1 MPRKF
6 IIHRPLCLA
15 AIFVMTAAAF
25 AQSVVS
31 NRASSIATTAIEKPT
46 LPAPAIFAPSVIS
59 GPGND
64 GTPTFSPDG
73 RTLYF
78 YRYGASSGSTVIL
91 ESHHTP
97 AGWSKP
103 VVAPFS
109 GPASDRQPALSPDGR
124 TLVYASRR
132 LLPAGPGEPLRPVTH
147 LWRVIRTAS
156 GWSASER
163 LPDTVNISGRM
174 HNPSLAANGDLYFTC
189 PTNQPDQ
196 ELSWGLYRAAYR
208 NGQYDAPQ
216 RLAFSGGD
224 LLDADDPAI
233 APDQSYLIFGSHGLH
248 APPGREHLFISFRT
262 GTSWGPPAQIHYE
275 GDDWPDPN
283 GNGDGEPQIS
293 PDGKT
298 LYFDSSRS
306 VPLDPDR
313 SRSQFLADVERL
325 NAWDNG
331 SSNVWS
337 LPLKPLLNAAGQRR
351 EEKQTDAK
359 E

>member
-1 MPRKF
+1 VPRKF
-6 IIHRPLCLA
+6 TIQRPLCLA
-15 AIFVMTAAAF
+15 VISVMTAAAF
-25 AQSVVS
+25 AQSVS
-31 NRASSIATTAIEKPT
+31 NRASSMAAMAIENPT
-46 LPAPAIFAPSVIS
+46 LPAPAIFAPGVIS

-78 YRYGASSGSTVIL
+78 YRYGTSPDSAVIL
-91 ESHHTP
+91 ESHRTG

-103 VVAPFS
+103 VAEPFS

-132 LLPAGPGEPLRPVTH
+132 LVPAGPDEPLRPVTH

-156 GWSASER
+156 GWSAPER
-163 LPDTVNISGRM
+163 LPDTVNISDRM

-189 PTNQPDQ
+189 PTNQPGQ
-196 ELSWGLYRAAYR
+196 NLAWGLYRAAYR
-208 NGQYDAPQ
+208 NGKYDRAQ
-216 RLAFSGGD
+216 RLSFIGRD

-233 APDQSYLIFGSHGLH
+233 APDQSYLIFGSHGPR
-248 APPGREHLFISFRT
+248 APLGQEHLFIAFRA
-262 GTSWGPPAQIHYE
+262 GRSWGPPIQIHYE
-275 GDDWPDPN
+275 GDDWIDHG

-306 VPLDPDR
+306 VPIAPDR

-325 NAWDNG
+325 NTWDNG

-337 LPLKPLLNAAGQRR
+337 LPLKPLLDAAGQRR
-351 EEKQTDAK
+351 EEKPTDAK